1 MHLFICGE
9 DHGLEQ
15 EIKKEIKVCSLD
27 KKVTILKPLYGLK
40 KYQFLKMLDL
50 FCLPSENENFGN
62 VYLESLK
69 VGTPIIAS
77 KFTPW
82 KNVIQFKCGLITNN
96 KINNIALNIDRF
108 IKNRDKFKKSNC
120 EKLANLYNETV
131 IRNLYLKMFYELN
144 K

>member
-50 FCLPSENENFGN
+50 SA
-62 VYLESLK
+62 YH
-69 VGTPIIAS
+69 
-77 KFTPW
+77 
-82 KNVIQFKCGLITNN
+82 
-96 KINNIALNIDRF
+96 
-108 IKNRDKFKKSNC
+108 
-120 EKLANLYNETV
+120 
-131 IRNLYLKMFYELN
+131 LKMKILEMYI
-144 K
+144 